1 MSSPRKITRTFRI
14 PADLVERFDRAA
26 ELAKVN
32 KTDVI
37 VKAIEDFIR
46 ETERKKMMNEMDKYY
61 EYVKFGN
68 ELRNK
73 LGNQAGIHTLQL
85 SDAINVSK
93 NNDTF
98 MQRFMKLC
106 IDCGVQIPDL
116 MPTDPEFTEKAQ
128 AILLG
133 MAGMEVE

>member
-1 MSSPRKITRTFRI
+1 MNNPRKITRTFRL
-14 PADLVERFDRAA
+14 PADLVERFDQAA
-26 ELAKVN
+26 ELVGVN
-32 KTDVI
+32 KTDVV
-37 VKAIEDFIR
+37 VKAIEDFVLRVER
-46 ETERKKMMNEMDKYY
+46 EKVVNEMDKYY

-68 ELRNK
+68 VLREK
-73 LGNQAGIHTLQL
+73 LGEQAGIHTLQL

-93 NNDTF
+93 NDDTF